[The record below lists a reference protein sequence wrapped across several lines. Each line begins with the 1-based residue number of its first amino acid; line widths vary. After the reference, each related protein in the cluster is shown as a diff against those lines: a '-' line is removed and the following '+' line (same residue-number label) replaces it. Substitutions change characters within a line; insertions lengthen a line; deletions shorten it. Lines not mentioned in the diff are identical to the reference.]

1 MGAPGT
7 ETFQPQGKPDSNL
20 QGLPCIS
27 AGAILSPSTKQEI
40 VPMKKF
46 AAVLLA
52 VALIPTI
59 AACNTVKGIGK
70 DVQAGGEAVEEVA
83 KEVEKEITE

>member
-1 MGAPGT
+1 
-7 ETFQPQGKPDSNL
+7 
-20 QGLPCIS
+20 
-27 AGAILSPSTKQEI
+27 
-40 VPMKKF
+40 MKKY

-52 VALIPTI
+52 AALLPTL
-59 AACNTVKGIGK
+59 AACNTVKGVGK